1 MTLNISCGGAGR
13 PLTRMVCMFLDMV
26 LKYARRYPLGAFKG
40 SLPPFITTMP
50 GKHVHFAIEAQY
62 YDDYSSPSASSFSI
76 PSLPSD
82 DDVSSPPSGL
92 PYHHSPL
99 ADLPVITHSALV
111 AGPVH
116 FNYDVSLPPTPGV
129 TLNHPT
135 YHVSSLWDH
144 PVTNPPTPFM
154 EVECALLPWKI
165 TISPSRNSIHP
176 YITFR
181 DFFGSLYY
189 NLRKQ
194 VKQAEYDQV
203 NSPRLQTH
211 IDNAYKRR
219 YKRIPDYDQYE
230 QELQGGVRRVDF
242 LGEYVQF
249 AGLSPNSNGR
259 SRWTLQMA
267 APTPSHLS

>member
-1 MTLNISCGGAGR
+1 MVT
-13 PLTRMVCMFLDMV
+13 LTRMVCTFLDMV
-26 LKYARRYPLGAFKG
+26 LKYARRSSVRAFKG
-40 SLPPFITTMP
+40 CLPPFITTMP
-50 GKHVHFAIEAQY
+50 GKHVHFALEAQY
-62 YDDYSSPSASSFSI
+62 YDDDYSSPSASSFS
-76 PSLPSD
+76 PSSLPSD
-82 DDVSSPPSGL
+82 DAGS
-92 PYHHSPL
+92 PYHYSPF
-99 ADLPVITHSALV
+99 ADIPVVPHSALV

-116 FNYDVSLPPTPGV
+116 FIYDVSLPPTPDI

-144 PVTNPPTPFM
+144 PVTNPPTPFL

-203 NSPRLQTH
+203 NSPRLQAH

-219 YKRIPDYDQYE
+219 YKRIADYDQYE
-230 QELQGGVRRVDF
+230 KELQGGVRRVDF

-259 SRWTLQMA
+259 WTLQMA

>member
-1 MTLNISCGGAGR
+1 MNK
-13 PLTRMVCMFLDMV
+13 F
-26 LKYARRYPLGAFKG
+26 
-40 SLPPFITTMP
+40 LPPSIIIADSPSPIITMP
-50 GKHVHFAIEAQY
+50 GKHVHFALEAQY
-62 YDDYSSPSASSFSI
+62 YDDYSPPSELSFPSS
-76 PSLPSD
+76 SLPSED
-82 DDVSSPPSGL
+82 GTSSSPSGS
-92 PYHHSPL
+92 PYYHSPL
-99 ADLPVITHSALV
+99 TDLPAVPHAALV

-116 FNYDVSLPPTPGV
+116 IDYDVSLPPSPGV

-135 YHVSSLWDH
+135 YHISSFWEQ

-154 EVECALLPWKI
+154 EIECPLLPWKI
-165 TISPSRNSIHP
+165 TISPSRNSTQP

-181 DFFGSLYY
+181 DFFGCLYY
-189 NLRKQ
+189 NLRRQ

-203 NSPRLQTH
+203 KSVRHQAH

-219 YKRIPDYDQYE
+219 YKRIADYDQYE
-230 QELQGGVRRVDF
+230 KELQGGVRRVDF

-249 AGLSPNSNGR
+249 SGLSPSANGG